1 VGVVGYSVVYMGNSE
16 YDNSKM
22 DMLVERYP
30 IVNMGWKYVGGG
42 DTIRWSLGDVVRNMY
57 MGNKVIVSNNG
68 TVFLNSNKDGMT
80 PMDIVNEGYIN
91 GAVMRR
97 GYDSVYSYFIRR
109 VEYSRMFSENGG
121 QEYYI
126 KHHNE
131 VTELLSDPWGRR
143 FIKYM
148 GIVRN
153 DMVDKYSDV
162 YEGLSIQSNYNKGG
176 SSNVVC
182 SVDVTSIEGHRVY
195 CLHLYS

>member
-1 VGVVGYSVVYMGNSE
+1 MNVVGYSVVYMGNSE

-22 DMLVERYP
+22 DMLLERYP
-30 IVNMGWKYVGGG
+30 IVNMGWKNVGSS
-42 DTIRWSLGDVVRNMY
+42 DTIRWSLGEVVRNMY
-57 MGNKVIVSNNG
+57 IVNGGNLV
-68 TVFLNSNKDGMT
+68 NKDGMT
-80 PMDIVNEGYIN
+80 PMEVMNESYIN

-97 GYDSVYSYFIRR
+97 GYDSVYSYFIRQ
-109 VEYSRMFSENGG
+109 VEYSKLVSVNGG
-121 QEYYI
+121 QEYYYI
-126 KHHNE
+126 KHHNG
-131 VTELLSDPWGRR
+131 VSELMSDPWGRR

-162 YEGLSIQSNYNKGG
+162 YEGLSIQSSRNK
-176 SSNVVC
+176 NVIC

>member
-1 VGVVGYSVVYMGNSE
+1 MGYMGNSV

-22 DMLVERYP
+22 DMLLSKYP
-30 IVNMGWKYVGGG
+30 MINKQWKYVGSS

-57 MGNKVIVSNNG
+57 IGNGGNLVNN
-68 TVFLNSNKDGMT
+68 NGMT
-80 PMDIVNEGYIN
+80 PMDIMNENYIN

-97 GYDSVYSYFIRR
+97 GYDSVYSYFIRQ
-109 VEYSRMFSENGG
+109 VEYIRMVSVNGG

-126 KHHNE
+126 KHHNQ
-131 VTELLSDPWGRR
+131 VSELMSDPWGRR

-162 YEGLSIQSNYNKGG
+162 YEGLSIQQ
-176 SSNVVC
+176 SSSRSISSREIIC

>member
-1 VGVVGYSVVYMGNSE
+1 MGIINNGE

-22 DMLVERYP
+22 DMLLSKYP
-30 IVNMGWKYVGGG
+30 MVNKQWKYVGSS
-42 DTIRWSLGDVVRNMY
+42 DTIRWSLGDVVKNMY
-57 MGNKVIVSNNG
+57 IGNGGNLVD
-68 TVFLNSNKDGMT
+68 KDGMN
-80 PMDIVNEGYIN
+80 PMDVFNEGYIN

-97 GYDSVYSYFIRR
+97 GYDSVYSYFIRQ
-109 VEYSRMFSENGG
+109 VEYSRMVSDNGG

-131 VTELLSDPWGRR
+131 VSELMSDPWGRR

-162 YEGLSIQSNYNKGG
+162 YEGLSVQS
-176 SSNVVC
+176 SRSRNVIC

>member
-1 VGVVGYSVVYMGNSE
+1 MGYSVGYMGNSV

-22 DMLVERYP
+22 DLLVERYP
-30 IVNMGWKYVGGG
+30 IVNKQWKYVGGS

-57 MGNKVIVSNNG
+57 IGNGGNLVD
-68 TVFLNSNKDGMT
+68 KDGMN
-80 PMDIVNEGYIN
+80 PMDVFNEGYIN
-91 GAVMRR
+91 GAVERR
-97 GYDSVYSYFIRR
+97 GYDNVYSYFIRQ
-109 VEYSRMFSENGG
+109 VEYSRMVSDNGG

-131 VTELLSDPWGRR
+131 VSELMSDPWDRR

-153 DMVDKYSDV
+153 DMVGMYSDV
-162 YEGLSIQSNYNKGG
+162 YEGLSVQG
-176 SSNVVC
+176 SRSGSRNVIC

>member
-1 VGVVGYSVVYMGNSE
+1 MVWWVGYSVGYMGNSV

-22 DMLVERYP
+22 DMLLSKYP
-30 IVNMGWKYVGGG
+30 MINKQWKYVGSS

-57 MGNKVIVSNNG
+57 IGNGGNLVNN
-68 TVFLNSNKDGMT
+68 NGMT
-80 PMDIVNEGYIN
+80 PMDIMNENYIN

-97 GYDSVYSYFIRR
+97 GYDSVYSYFIRQ
-109 VEYSRMFSENGG
+109 VEYIRMVSVNGG

-126 KHHNE
+126 KHHNQ
-131 VTELLSDPWGRR
+131 VSELMSDPWGRR

-153 DMVDKYSDV
+153 DMVNVYSDV
-162 YEGLSIQSNYNKGG
+162 YEGLSIQQ
-176 SSNVVC
+176 SSSRSISSREIIC

-195 CLHLYS
+195 CLHLYSW